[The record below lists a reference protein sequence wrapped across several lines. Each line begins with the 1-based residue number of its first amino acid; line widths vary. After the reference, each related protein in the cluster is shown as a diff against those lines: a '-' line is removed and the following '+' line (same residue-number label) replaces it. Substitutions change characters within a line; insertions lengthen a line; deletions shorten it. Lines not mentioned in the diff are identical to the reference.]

1 MNELQSVLR
10 LVSAIRRAL
19 KKAAHKGNERSARFS
34 EVDRL
39 LNQLRSILGKES
51 ARAEVNYALAEV
63 HKGIRLSKAD
73 SSITRS
79 IKHDEFIKF
88 EMQLHHVL
96 KLKRKD
102 VSRMVQEAERYRTD
116 GSQPATERRSGSE
129 REEKGTSRLRGRSSG
144 GEHDRTSAEARLS
157 VRAHRYRQVIPRE
170 SCQRMLNNCFYWSS
184 SRLCTRKKI

>member
-79 IKHDEFIKF
+79 IKDDEFIKF
-88 EMQLHHVL
+88 EMQLHYVL

-129 REEKGTSRLRGRSSG
+129 REEKGTSRLRGGSSG
-144 GEHDRTSAEARLS
+144 GEHDRTSARSSTS